1 MTATYCWETDDGDHE
16 IEIEFRVIP
25 GTPMTFDYPGDP
37 AEIDYL
43 GYKCKANPEAAKKF
57 AEIMGED
64 YGMIVTVD
72 KECFDVAEAMYE
84 QSQCDD

>member
-1 MTATYCWETDDGDHE
+1 MIAKYLWETDEADYE
-16 IEIEFRVIP
+16 IVIAFKVIP

-43 GYKCKANPEAAKKF
+43 SYTCKANPEAAKKF
-57 AEIMGED
+57 ADLMGED
-64 YGMIVTVD
+64 YALIVTVD
-72 KECFDVAEAMYE
+72 KVCFDVAEAMYE